1 MTALERP
8 SPSTPLSAHPT
19 FHDLAFPS
27 AKKRALS
34 GAPGPR
40 AGVRLRSRAAA
51 AGGTPAPVDRGEGT
65 EPPCVK
71 AEAGTDLQ
79 PPRGADAGLG
89 APVAGPTG
97 ALALYYT
104 PETGNPQTE

>member
-1 MTALERP
+1 MTSL
-8 SPSTPLSAHPT
+8 SPREEAR
-19 FHDLAFPS
+19 AFW
-27 AKKRALS
+27 
-34 GAPGPR
+34 GP
-40 AGVRLRSRAAA
+40 A
-51 AGGTPAPVDRGEGT
+51 AGGQVCVVGAERQLRAEPPPRRTGGEGT

-89 APVAGPTG
+89 SPVAGPTG

>member
-1 MTALERP
+1 M
-8 SPSTPLSAHPT
+8 
-19 FHDLAFPS
+19 
-27 AKKRALS
+27 
-34 GAPGPR
+34 
-40 AGVRLRSRAAA
+40 
-51 AGGTPAPVDRGEGT
+51 
-65 EPPCVK
+65 K